1 MKKYKCTVE
10 TINNEKYE
18 CLLESKYGL
27 QVAQEEITNSKP
39 ETMVM
44 IGTDLTLRAGDV
56 KAAYITG
63 ETEVE

>member
-10 TINNEKYE
+10 TTANETYN
-18 CLLESKYGL
+18 CLLNSKYDL
-27 QVAQEEITNSKP
+27 EKARQEVCLAKP
-39 ETMVM
+39 DTMIM
-44 IGTDLTLRAGDV
+44 FGNDLTLRAGDV